1 MPLIFK
7 TFIKLKLPSKCKFHF
22 IELKPVKE
30 KTNLS
35 FVRSF
40 VPMALN
46 GNNGAISCEQ
56 RKSINNKY
64 LSRNFSVFIPHHKH
78 LPGCFGES

>member
-1 MPLIFK
+1 MPLILK
-7 TFIKLKLPSKCKFHF
+7 TFFKLKLPSTYKYHF

-40 VPMALN
+40 VPMSKK
-46 GNNGAISCEQ
+46 GNNGAISCEK
-56 RKSINNKY
+56 RKSIYNKY
-64 LSRNFSVFIPHHKH
+64 LS
-78 LPGCFGES
+78 

>member
-7 TFIKLKLPSKCKFHF
+7 TFIKLKLPSKCKSHF

-40 VPMALN
+40 VPMAKN
-46 GNNGAISCEQ
+46 RNNA
-56 RKSINNKY
+56 N
-64 LSRNFSVFIPHHKH
+64 
-78 LPGCFGES
+78 